1 MVAGVPSL
9 HSSELRSI
17 AELSDG
23 GETARGA
30 LAPGVLSIVIPNLH
44 SPLLGQ
50 VIEALSRQ
58 TARSAIRELIVV
70 GQDRY
75 GLVPAG
81 VRFIHTPR
89 PISPA
94 AARNLGARQAS
105 GEYLLFV
112 DADCIAAPGLVERI
126 LARHRQGL
134 PVVGG
139 AVIAETANYWTLC
152 DNLLVFAPY
161 LTSATAGPRP
171 YLPSHALSI
180 ARATFAELG
189 GFDESFAPTG
199 EDMDLSLRLRARGH
213 QLFLEP
219 SAGVAHRPPRASA
232 AAVFEHLR
240 SFGRG
245 YYRLQRQHAAIWRSP
260 VARLPRQSL
269 GLLIALIPLL
279 AAKDILWQ
287 MARERGLRAYPSA
300 LAGMIW
306 GRIGWY
312 LGVVEGILAWPE

>member
-1 MVAGVPSL
+1 V
-9 HSSELRSI
+9 I
-17 AELSDG
+17 
-23 GETARGA
+23 
-30 LAPGVLSIVIPNLH
+30 IPNLH
-44 SPLLGQ
+44 SPLIGQ
-50 VIEALSRQ
+50 VIEALRRQ
-58 TARSAIRELIVV
+58 TARSAIHELIVV

-75 GLVPAG
+75 GLVSAD
-81 VRFIHTPR
+81 VRFIQTPR

-94 AARNLGARQAS
+94 AARNLGASAAG
-105 GEYLLFV
+105 GEYLLFL
-112 DADCIAAPGLVERI
+112 DADCIAAPELVERI
-126 LARHRQGL
+126 LARHWQGQ

-139 AVIAETANYWTLC
+139 AVMPEAGSYWTLC

-161 LTSATAGPRP
+161 LTSAAAGSRP

-180 ARATFAELG
+180 ARGVFADLG

-199 EDMDLSLRLRARGH
+199 EDMDLSLRLRARGY
-213 QLFLEP
+213 QLWLEP
-219 SAGVAHRPPRASA
+219 AAGVAHRPQRASA
-232 AAVFEHLR
+232 AAVFDHLR

-260 VARLPRQSL
+260 VARLPRWSI

-287 MARERGLRAYPSA
+287 FGRERALRSYARA
-300 LAGMIW
+300 AGGMIW

-312 LGVVEGILAWPE
+312 LGVVEGILACPEHGV

>member
-1 MVAGVPSL
+1 LPS
-9 HSSELRSI
+9 SD
-17 AELSDG
+17 LSWKSG
-23 GETARGA
+23 PFARDEA
-30 LAPGVLSIVIPNLH
+30 LQSAFEPGMLSVIIPNLH

-58 TARSAIRELIVV
+58 TARSAIKELIVV

-75 GLVPAG
+75 GLVPAS
-81 VRFIHTPR
+81 VHFIQIPQ

-94 AARNLGARQAS
+94 AARNLGARHAG
-105 GEYLLFV
+105 GEYLLFL
-112 DADCIAAPGLVERI
+112 DADCIAAPDLAERI
-126 LARHRQGL
+126 LNRHRHGQA
-134 PVVGG
+134 VVGG
-139 AVIAETANYWTLC
+139 AVIAEAGSYWTLC
-152 DNLLVFAPY
+152 DNLLVFAPF
-161 LTSATAGPRP
+161 LTSAVAGPRP

-180 ARATFAELG
+180 ERTVFAKLG

-199 EDMDLSLRLRARGH
+199 EDMDLSLRLRARGYE
-213 QLFLEP
+213 LFLES
-219 SAGVAHRPPRASA
+219 SAGVAHRPQRTSA

-260 VARLPRQSL
+260 VAHLPRRSI

-279 AAKDILWQ
+279 AVKDILWQ
-287 MARERGLRAYPSA
+287 LARERGLRSYTPAA
-300 LAGMIW
+300 VGMIW

-312 LGVVEGILAWPE
+312 LGVIEGILAWPKRVA